1 MTNDTP
7 QPENHPAAPVV
18 REKRS
23 WAMPL
28 IIGLAVVASLAV
40 GGIGGYAIAS
50 ATAPGGRPGIEQAGA
65 PSGPFADR
73 RDAPRDER
81 GPRPGPGEG
90 RERSGDE
97 RPSDQTD
104 ADDTESGTEG

>member
-7 QPENHPAAPVV
+7 QPENPPAAPVV

-28 IIGLAVVASLAV
+28 IVGLAVVASLAV

-50 ATAPGGRPGIEQAGA
+50 ATGPGNRPGIEQAGA
-65 PSGPFADR
+65 PHGPFADR
-73 RDAPRDER
+73 RDAPRDDR
-81 GPRPGPGEG
+81 GPRPGPGDGEHRPG
-90 RERSGDE
+90 GD
-97 RPSDQTD
+97 RPSDEADGAESDD
-104 ADDTESGTEG
+104 AEG